1 MVSLQRYRICNHML
15 PEERIRAI
23 AHRYIDPLKNVT
35 NEERRMILENAIR
48 EALMEDHRRR
58 HHCAP
63 NGGCL

>member
-1 MVSLQRYRICNHML
+1 ML